1 MPSLNIKDLRCTGWR
16 RKSRPRPAKSLT
28 RVVRDALETEHR
40 RIVCRKVD
48 PEHISRILAE
58 MDVLPVLDNRPIEEI
73 VGDLYDDNG
82 LPK

>member
-1 MPSLNIKDLRCTGWR
+1 MNIKDPEVYRLASEIAAATG
-16 RKSRPRPAKSLT
+16 KSLT

-48 PEHISRILAE
+48 PERISRILAE